1 MANLTPTEINN
12 LIATL
17 KKYPYL
23 VTAVQ
28 GGTITGAAVTGGTS
42 TALNPLASPP
52 SADGDTET
60 TDVTLYETEA
70 EVQASYLTKNNLTLT
85 ITTRNVAN
93 ALSMASKIKKGD
105 NVLDSTKEYAVCL
118 VPITSATG
126 EQNILFP
133 HAFLQPGPTVTPG
146 ENGEPMTVTL
156 TFMCKP
162 DTTSGV
168 PFVYAAPAT

>member
-12 LIATL
+12 LVSKM

-23 VTAVQ
+23 VTAVK
-28 GGTITGAAVTGGTS
+28 GGTVSGATVTGGTS
-42 TALNPLASPP
+42 TDLNPLASAPT
-52 SADGDTET
+52 ADGDTET

-93 ALSMASKIKKGD
+93 ALSLASSIKKGD
-105 NVLDSTKEYAVCL
+105 NVLDSSKEFAVCL

-126 EQNILFP
+126 EQNILFA
-133 HAFLQPGPTVTPG
+133 HAFLQPGPTITPG
-146 ENGEPMTVTL
+146 ENGEPMTVGL
-156 TFMCKP
+156 TFTCKP

-168 PFVYAAPAT
+168 PFVFAAPA